1 MTVPHCPSTL
11 SYSTLLGM
19 KLNTIALIA
28 LLIVKPISTIANEQE
43 PLDTSTLVG
52 TWKSSLK
59 INRDELSI
67 ALNLE
72 IEQGVIQ
79 AELISDGL
87 GIYGL
92 PADSVEINGLRISAK
107 FSRLDAEVSG
117 WLRLND
123 DKDQVIRID
132 GDWFQGAELV
142 PIVLLPVSP
151 ANL

>member
-1 MTVPHCPSTL
+1 
-11 SYSTLLGM
+11 M

-28 LLIVKPISTIANEQE
+28 LIIVNPITTIANGQE

-52 TWKSSLK
+52 TWESSLK

-79 AELISDGL
+79 AELTSDGL

-123 DKDQVIRID
+123 DKDQIIRID

-142 PIVLLPVSP
+142 PIVLLPASP

>member
-1 MTVPHCPSTL
+1 MTVAHCSSTL
-11 SYSTLLGM
+11 RYSTLLGM
-19 KLNTIALIA
+19 KLNAIALIA
-28 LLIVKPISTIANEQE
+28 LLIVNPTSTIANGQE
-43 PLDTSTLVG
+43 PLDTLTLVG
-52 TWKSSLK
+52 TWESSLK

-67 ALNLE
+67 ALNLD
-72 IEQGVIQ
+72 IKQGVIQ
-79 AELISDGL
+79 AKLISDGL

>member
-1 MTVPHCPSTL
+1 MTVPHCSSTL

-43 PLDTSTLVG
+43 PLDTSSLVG

>member
-1 MTVPHCPSTL
+1 
-11 SYSTLLGM
+11 M

-28 LLIVKPISTIANEQE
+28 LIIVNPITTIANGQE

-52 TWKSSLK
+52 TWESSLK
-59 INRDELSI
+59 INRDKLSI
-67 ALNLE
+67 ALNLD

-79 AELISDGL
+79 AELTSDGL

-123 DKDQVIRID
+123 DKDQIIRID

-142 PIVLLPVSP
+142 PIVLLPASP

>member
-1 MTVPHCPSTL
+1 
-11 SYSTLLGM
+11 M
-19 KLNTIALIA
+19 KLNTTALIA
-28 LLIVKPISTIANEQE
+28 LCIISPISTIANGQE

-52 TWKSSLK
+52 TWESSLK

-72 IEQGVIQ
+72 IEQGEIQ

>member
-1 MTVPHCPSTL
+1 
-11 SYSTLLGM
+11 M

-28 LLIVKPISTIANEQE
+28 LIIVNPITTIANGQE

-52 TWKSSLK
+52 TWESSLK

-79 AELISDGL
+79 AELTSDGL

-107 FSRLDAEVSG
+107 FSRLAAEVSG

-123 DKDQVIRID
+123 DKDQIIRID

-142 PIVLLPVSP
+142 PIVLLPASP

>member
-1 MTVPHCPSTL
+1 MTVPHCSSTL

-107 FSRLDAEVSG
+107 VSRLDAEVSG
-117 WLRLND
+117 WLRLNH

>member
-1 MTVPHCPSTL
+1 
-11 SYSTLLGM
+11 M

-28 LLIVKPISTIANEQE
+28 LIIVNPITTIANGQE

-52 TWKSSLK
+52 TWESSLK

-79 AELISDGL
+79 AELTSDGL

-123 DKDQVIRID
+123 DKDQIIRID

-142 PIVLLPVSP
+142 PIGLFPASP

>member
-1 MTVPHCPSTL
+1 MTVPHCSSTL

-28 LLIVKPISTIANEQE
+28 QLIVKPISTIANEQE

>member
-1 MTVPHCPSTL
+1 
-11 SYSTLLGM
+11 M

-28 LLIVKPISTIANEQE
+28 LIIVNPITTIANGQE

-52 TWKSSLK
+52 TWESSLK
-59 INRDELSI
+59 INRDELNI

-79 AELISDGL
+79 AELTSDGL

-123 DKDQVIRID
+123 DKDQIIRID

-142 PIVLLPVSP
+142 PIVLLPASP

>member
-1 MTVPHCPSTL
+1 MTVPHCSSTL

-117 WLRLND
+117 WLRLNH